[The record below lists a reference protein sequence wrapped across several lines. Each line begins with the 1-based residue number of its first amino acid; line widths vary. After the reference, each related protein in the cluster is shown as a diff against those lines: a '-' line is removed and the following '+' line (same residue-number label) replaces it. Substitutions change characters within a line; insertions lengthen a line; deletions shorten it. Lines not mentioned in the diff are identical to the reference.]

1 MNGFWPDY
9 ELTRHEFLTR
19 LHKINFLFF
28 VKSSSARSWALPDII
43 IELRGW
49 LKLNA
54 DIYIYISRITLNSQE
69 TRTLNLSSGVVFFF
83 CLSSVSPGNW
93 TETDNLSRIY
103 PLISKISFFKR
114 SSEHQESSDLV
125 FISNFLYKVV
135 FHSCLAHT
143 SR

>member
-1 MNGFWPDY
+1 MTGLWVNSTWVFNSIAQDQLLVFCEIQLGQVLSLAWY
-9 ELTRHEFLTR
+9 HNRAKGL
-19 LHKINFLFF
+19 
-28 VKSSSARSWALPDII
+28 
-43 IELRGW
+43 IEIKCW
-49 LKLNA
+49 
-54 DIYIYISRITLNSQE
+54 YIYISRITLNSQE
-69 TRTLNLSSGVVFFF
+69 TKTLNLSSGVVFFF

>member
-54 DIYIYISRITLNSQE
+54 DIYIYIKDNAKLSRNKNFKFIKWSSILF
-69 TRTLNLSSGVVFFF
+69 LSIL
-83 CLSSVSPGNW
+83 CLSRKLNW
-93 TETDNLSRIY
+93 NW
-103 PLISKISFFKR
+103 
-114 SSEHQESSDLV
+114 
-125 FISNFLYKVV
+125 
-135 FHSCLAHT
+135 
-143 SR
+143 